1 MFMKIVRGLAVG
13 ILALFGLIG
22 LLPILV
28 MLFFGFAELVD
39 AGVRSIPFDAEK
51 HGVVD
56 VIVKNH
62 HGEDDTLYYYNISGD
77 GKAQQTDP
85 FVPDAMTV
93 TRIDRS
99 SLESYIDRGQNK
111 VLNRLQEV
119 YVCDDNGNRI
129 PNTDPLV
136 DAVMHQAAKL
146 EHDIMELRM
155 LQTGGE
161 TFLYTEL
168 NVNLWCPCELYWYDP
183 VEDRLVELYTFNELE
198 VVGLRVRDVG
208 RVKRP

>member
-1 MFMKIVRGLAVG
+1 MLLKIVKGL
-13 ILALFGLIG
+13 LIG
-22 LLPILV
+22 LVALVGLLLLLPVAV
-28 MLFFGFAELVD
+28 MLLFLMTEMFD
-39 AGVRSIPFDAEK
+39 AGVRSIPFDVEQ
-51 HGVVD
+51 HGVLD
-56 VIVKNH
+56 VIVRNH
-62 HGEDDTLYYYNISGD
+62 HGEDDTLYYYNLSDD
-77 GKAQQTDP
+77 GRAQQTEP
-85 FVPDAMTV
+85 FEPDAMTV

-99 SLESYIDRGQNK
+99 SLESYVDRGQNK